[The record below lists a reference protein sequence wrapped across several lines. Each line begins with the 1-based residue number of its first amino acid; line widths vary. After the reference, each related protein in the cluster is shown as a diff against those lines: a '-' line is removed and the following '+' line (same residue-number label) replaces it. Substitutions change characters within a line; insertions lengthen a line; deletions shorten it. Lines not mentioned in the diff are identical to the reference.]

1 MGKDLLPVGVF
12 EELASSLLL
21 LYTMKQGL
29 QAKNIPLPAV
39 SHIMQASR
47 STCPKL
53 PQLPGSPAELL
64 LL

>member
-1 MGKDLLPVGVF
+1 MGKDLLPMEMF
-12 EELASSLLL
+12 EELSSSLLL

-39 SHIMQASR
+39 SQIMQASR
-47 STCPKL
+47 SSCPQL
-53 PQLPGSPAELL
+53 PQLQGPPADLL